1 MTSLSLFMNTRQNQN
16 NTRKNQNQL
25 CIRKLPGNLVD
36 SDSHRNDKNQRTD
49 NSENAVNHNR
59 LSRTS
64 LVTSMTIAA
73 VSSII
78 EDKTRNPAIVK
89 TVELIF
95 PSKNFIALS
104 QPPIFLYDMLQLA
117 EVVLSFSYKRK
128 IQFLGTKKA
137 CPHLGTDFFFS
148 FYALET

>member
-59 LSRTS
+59 LP
-64 LVTSMTIAA
+64 
-73 VSSII
+73 
-78 EDKTRNPAIVK
+78 DIVGQK
-89 TVELIF
+89 HD
-95 PSKNFIALS
+95 NCCR
-104 QPPIFLYDMLQLA
+104 QLNH
-117 EVVLSFSYKRK
+117 R
-128 IQFLGTKKA
+128 G
-137 CPHLGTDFFFS
+137 
-148 FYALET
+148 

>member
-1 MTSLSLFMNTRQNQN
+1 MTSLFLFMNTRQNQN

-36 SDSHRNDKNQRTD
+36 SDCHRNDKNQRPY
-49 NSENAVNHNR
+49 NCKNAVNHNR
-59 LSRTS
+59 LPTS
-64 LVTSMTIAA
+64 FVTSMIMAA

-95 PSKNFIALS
+95 P
-104 QPPIFLYDMLQLA
+104 
-117 EVVLSFSYKRK
+117 RK
-128 IQFLGTKKA
+128 I
-137 CPHLGTDFFFS
+137 S
-148 FYALET
+148 

>member
-1 MTSLSLFMNTRQNQN
+1 MTSLSLFMNTRQNQD

-36 SDSHRNDKNQRTD
+36 SDSHRNDKINGPTIARMLLTTT
-49 NSENAVNHNR
+49 AF
-59 LSRTS
+59 RTS

-104 QPPIFLYDMLQLA
+104 QPPIFLYDML
-117 EVVLSFSYKRK
+117 
-128 IQFLGTKKA
+128 
-137 CPHLGTDFFFS
+137 
-148 FYALET
+148 